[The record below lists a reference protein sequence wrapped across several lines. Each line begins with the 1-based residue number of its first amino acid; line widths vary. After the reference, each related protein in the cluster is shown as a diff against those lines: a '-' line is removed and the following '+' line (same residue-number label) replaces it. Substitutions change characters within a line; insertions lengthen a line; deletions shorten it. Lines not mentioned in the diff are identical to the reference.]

1 MRKRQSTK
9 DKNMRYF
16 LKILGIIILIPLTGF
31 SQAIEENP
39 QDLQGIGIEEHLGD
53 TIQLD
58 YQFLNSRGDTVL
70 LADYFNQGIP
80 VILVL
85 HYTSCPMLCSLVMDG
100 LADGIEQL
108 ELTPGK
114 DFQILS
120 LSIDPRE
127 KVENAEAMKERY
139 LGGLKNKSSNDAWEF
154 LISPDD
160 NSRIIADALGF
171 NYFYVEETGE
181 YAHPAAA
188 FILTEKGLISRY
200 LYGIE
205 FKEFDL
211 RMALLEASKG
221 KIGNTVDKIVLYCY
235 HYDPDAEGYVI
246 FAGNIMRI
254 GGVFTMLLLMGF
266 LFHLWRK
273 DRKRKAVKS

>member
-1 MRKRQSTK
+1 
-9 DKNMRYF
+9 MRYF